1 MMNNSTITRTSI
13 GALALSAWLLLTCDT
28 RGALAQEPEQPPPE
42 APAQVEAPDENVELE
57 TDLEATQ
64 SPDEDT
70 GDEYEDDVS
79 EHWEN
84 SHRHDAIVKF
94 GADAYLAPD
103 RSVDAIFAMFGSTTS
118 EGTVRD
124 AVVSMFGDTRVTGPV
139 GDAAGAVFG
148 NTYINSRVRGDAFA
162 IFGDLELGPEAD
174 IGGEAAVV
182 GGTIKRDPNAIVRG
196 GTNEVTIGE
205 GLGNLAW
212 LSPWVE
218 HCLIL
223 GRPLAFE
230 PGLEW
235 AWAIAFGFLAF
246 YVLLGLMFGGAI
258 ERCVHTL
265 ETRPGESTL
274 ASLVTVF
281 LTPVFTILLF
291 VTVIG
296 IVLVPFFGLALFLAG
311 LFGKA
316 VVFAALGRRITRY
329 ASSGPLAHVAFAIL
343 IGGLIVTAIY
353 VVPVLGFVA
362 YKLLGILGL
371 GVVVYTLLLAQRAR
385 SAAAPSAAATP
396 EGVVLETA
404 EAGGSEPQTAA
415 PAAYA
420 TEARSAAYT
429 TEPQPRTEPPLVASS
444 LPRADFWVRMG
455 ALLIDAILVGIIANL
470 IPGSGDI
477 WLLALAT
484 YGALMWKLK
493 GTTVGGIICN
503 LRVVRLD
510 GREIDWATAIV
521 RALGCFLSMAAVG
534 LGFLWIA
541 FDRERQ
547 GWHDKIAGTV
557 VVRVPKPGSLV

>member
-1 MMNNSTITRTSI
+1 
-13 GALALSAWLLLTCDT
+13 
-28 RGALAQEPEQPPPE
+28 
-42 APAQVEAPDENVELE
+42 
-57 TDLEATQ
+57 
-64 SPDEDT
+64 
-70 GDEYEDDVS
+70 VS

-84 SHRHDAIVKF
+84 GHSHNAIVKF
-94 GADAYLAPD
+94 GADAHLAPD
-103 RSVDAIFAMFGSTTS
+103 RSVDAIVAMFGSVKS

-124 AVVSMFGDTRVTGPV
+124 AVVSMFGDAHVTGPV
-139 GDAAGAVFG
+139 GDSVGALFG

-162 IFGDLELGPEAD
+162 MFGDLELGPDAD

-182 GGTIKRDPNAIVRG
+182 GGSIKRDPSAIVHG
-196 GTNEVTIGE
+196 GTNEVSFGE
-205 GLGNLAW
+205 GLGKLEW
-212 LSPWVE
+212 LTPWVE

-343 IGGLIVTAIY
+343 IGGLIVTVLY
-353 VVPVLGFVA
+353 VVPVLGFIA

-385 SAAAPSAAATP
+385 SASASVTSAAATP
-396 EGVVLETA
+396 EGIVLEATETGA
-404 EAGGSEPQTAA
+404 PEPQ
-415 PAAYA
+415 
-420 TEARSAAYT
+420 ARSAAYT
-429 TEPQPRTEPPLVASS
+429 AEPQTGAEPPLVASS

-510 GREIDWATAIV
+510 GRDIDWATAIV

-541 FDRERQ
+541 FDKERQ

-557 VVRVPKPGSLV
+557 VVRVPKTGSLV